1 MTNLNGR
8 YPTSFK
14 IILKI
19 SIKMASPREKF
30 AEDLINL
37 VELHRLR
44 SSIHERLKKAG
55 NILKFS
61 KKCRFKMSKKYFF

>member
-14 IILKI
+14 IILNI
-19 SIKMASPREKF
+19 SIQMANPREKF
-30 AEDLINL
+30 VEDLINL

-44 SSIHERLKKAG
+44 SSIQERLKKVG
-55 NILKFS
+55 NIFQSS
-61 KKCRFKMSKKYFF
+61 KKSKF